1 MLRAAVALMNQR
13 YVQAI
18 VLLLTLL
25 VFSIPNFVSSL
36 NMAGKLE
43 PAWSSAAI
51 WVKSA
56 ECARTT
62 KAVLVLCREG
72 RLVPIADVSAGDD
85 PGPALV
91 LSAYAALTGAVVV
104 ENDVSRVNS
113 ILNYIGIGALAVLL
127 FSLRLPF
134 LAFLVLSVGPQI
146 ANQFHSLTPHPG
158 HLGVACLVSLLPL
171 AIVGIPL
178 ASSSRRLFWLWVI
191 IGVVG
196 LAIGM
201 VFREAIG
208 LMGVLA
214 SLLALGTS
222 FSCGIMKLRYPALL
236 CIAIACGTVL
246 TIWTP
251 YAILRARDAVL
262 DIAPSERMEQHGV
275 WHNLYIG
282 LGVIENPFGI
292 VWNDEYGVA
301 TVKKIS
307 PTTKYLSAEYYA
319 ILRDEYFQIVR
330 HHPLQVVAVYLNK
343 LIIALKTYTMWLQLV
358 AVAVIF
364 AWLRVLLR
372 RLSPGW
378 MPADA
383 VFAVSAV
390 FSATFLGQAFLFN
403 YVELYLFPIKL
414 FLLLLWGVLVELLLA
429 LATAPTPLRYPK

>member
-1 MLRAAVALMNQR
+1 VPHAAVALMSRR

-18 VLLLTLL
+18 VLLLTLV

-36 NMAGKLE
+36 NRAGELD

-85 PGPALV
+85 PGPALA
-91 LSAYAALTGAVVV
+91 LSAYAALTGAVMV
-104 ENDVSRVNS
+104 ENDVSRVNT

-127 FSLRLPF
+127 FSLRLPV
-134 LAFLVLSVGPQI
+134 LALLVLSVGSLI
-146 ANQFHSLTPHPG
+146 ANQFHSLMPHPG
-158 HLGVACLVSLLPL
+158 HLGVACLVALLPL
-171 AIVGIPL
+171 AILGIPL
-178 ASSSRRLFWLWVI
+178 ASSSRRLLWLWVI

-214 SLLALGTS
+214 GLLALGAS
-222 FSCGIMKLRYPALL
+222 YFCGIMKLRYPALVY
-236 CIAIACGTVL
+236 IAIAGGTVL

-251 YAILRARDAVL
+251 FAILRARDAVL
-262 DIAPSERMEQHGV
+262 HIAPSDRMEQHGA

-282 LGVIENPFGI
+282 LGVVENPFGI
-292 VWNDEYGVA
+292 EWNDDYGVA
-301 TVKKIS
+301 TVKKVS

-319 ILRDEYFQIVR
+319 ILRHEYFQIVR
-330 HHPLQVVAVYLNK
+330 HHPLQVAAVYLNK
-343 LIIALKTYTMWLQLV
+343 LVKALKTYTMWLLLV

-364 AWLRVLLR
+364 TCLRVTLS

-378 MPADA
+378 TTPDA
-383 VFAVSAV
+383 VFAVSAIFV
-390 FSATFLGQAFLFN
+390 AAFLGQAFLFN
-403 YVELYLFPIKL
+403 YVEFYLFPIKM
-414 FLLLLWGVLVELLLA
+414 FLLLSSGVLVELLLA
-429 LATAPTPLRYPK
+429 LGTAVRSVAAR